1 MAKARVRRDVIRE
14 WMSLAQE
21 QRQSIQQALAFAA
34 SALQRHRLPRSR
46 RSPHAII
53 MGWLRPRAGRP

>member
-14 WMSLAQE
+14 WMSLARD
-21 QRQSIQQALAFAA
+21 QRQSSQQALAFATA
-34 SALQRHRLPRSR
+34 ALQRHSLPRSR
-46 RSPHAII
+46 RSPHTVI